1 MELVGMERVDLK
13 KYPEVNEALIQK
25 FLYEHPEILKLGDI
39 DSIRKEKIQ
48 PTGGR
53 LDLLLGDENTRYE
66 VEIQL
71 GATDPSH
78 IIRTIEYWDTE
89 KKRYPQ
95 YNHYAV
101 IIAEEITGRFM
112 NVISLLNGAVP
123 LIAFQLCAYKKED
136 GNIQLD
142 FVKILDRITMGEEDE
157 GDEVTDRAYWE
168 KKSTSKLLKTVDD
181 IFEDIKEYVSGYELK
196 YNKFYIGVAKNG
208 VAKNFISF
216 KPKKTF
222 LYICTKGEDIFEQE
236 NNMDITYDAR
246 WKQYQIKINNYDEYK
261 THKEII
267 TKYISASKE
276 YYNIEE

>member
-13 KYPEVNEALIQK
+13 KCPEVNEALIQK

-123 LIAFQLCAYKKED
+123 LIAFQLCAYKKGD